1 MLLTVALAFLAA
13 SPLDLSCLAES
24 PKVPPLRGAAGVAFI
39 GALQTPPGW
48 DQIRALADGRVRLA
62 DPDTVAA
69 ARRELLP
76 FVRWQGP
83 TPDPFWDIAA
93 RALLHL
99 PADASIR
106 AALKPLKARQASEC
120 ALASV
125 VDVDTDPSWA
135 PFVRGLLGGWRWRCA
150 LNAAK
155 DLPRDPALGER
166 LLSLRS
172 ADPPPSFVPWAR
184 AVLRHVDDRA
194 LAEAAISDVAG
205 TRSMKASCQAA
216 VPSSARPGAVAFDID
231 ASALH
236 GLIVDEVER
245 GVELRGTGWSTTNAT
260 SSFHLLGPLTL
271 PARWLGDDVPAEG
284 WALDVLYRDGPQTS
298 LQERRRRFL
307 PFIPSCDAT
316 SQGPWVRPPT
326 NADFV
331 FLMGVVVDDLKG
343 HDPGGGNALQ
353 QMASMS
359 SSQHQRLRAAV
370 LAALEGRTTQSRV
383 PVDLVGDLRPV
394 VRGPWSAQDE
404 RRLLS
409 ALARVPGG
417 HCALAGALGESLGLH
432 PTLEPWLR
440 EQVRTDAGLVC
451 ALQTLPA
458 LPPDAA
464 LAERLRALSTSTT
477 ASTAAPTVS
486 AGLLVQALRH
496 HGGDAAA
503 AAATRLWNEGLSTSL
518 TCDGPLSTTSTL
530 LVPVAVAS
538 LAQTPRAAQPLT
550 AASLA
555 LALAGSGAS
564 APALATAIG
573 KRPVGTHH
581 LITALG
587 RLDRGAVSVLV
598 PLVDDDTDDNGARRS
613 ALLALGFLGPEAEQA
628 APRIVA
634 LHDHQDLATRRGV
647 AAALMA
653 MQSPATEKALLVLAR
668 DEDPGVREFAACGLA
683 ILPTRSSSTAQ
694 TLALLRTDPVEP
706 VRFCATLAPARRR
719 HR

>member
-1 MLLTVALAFLAA
+1 MLLTVALALLAA
-13 SPLDLSCLAES
+13 SPIDLSCLAEP

-83 TPDPFWDIAA
+83 TPDPYWEIAA

-99 PADASIR
+99 PADARTR
-106 AALKPLKARQASEC
+106 AALEPLKARQASEC

-184 AVLRHVDDRA
+184 AVLRHVDDSN
-194 LAEAAISDVAG
+194 LAEAAISDAAG
-205 TRSMKASCQAA
+205 TLGMNATCLAPP
-216 VPSSARPGAVAFDID
+216 PSSSRPAATAFDID
-231 ASALH
+231 AAALH

-245 GVELRGTGWSTTNAT
+245 GVELRGTGWSTTTAA
-260 SSFHLLGPLTL
+260 SPFHVLGPLTL
-271 PARWLGDDVPAEG
+271 PARWLGDDVPTEG
-284 WALDVLYRDGPQTS
+284 WALDVVYLDVPVSSRE
-298 LQERRRRFL
+298 ERRRAFL

-316 SQGPWVRPPT
+316 SGGPWVRTPT
-326 NADFV
+326 SADFD
-331 FLMGVVVDDLKG
+331 FLLAVVVDDLRG
-343 HDPGGGNALQ
+343 DSPRGGNALQ
-353 QMASMS
+353 QMPSLSPA
-359 SSQHQRLRAAV
+359 QHRRLRSAV
-370 LAALEGRTTQSRV
+370 IGALDGRTAQSKLPGDLHGDLTPLLTRSL
-383 PVDLVGDLRPV
+383 PVDEEV
-394 VRGPWSAQDE
+394 
-404 RRLLS
+404 RLLR
-409 ALARVPGG
+409 ALAHVPGG
-417 HCALAGALGESLGLH
+417 HCALAGALGPRFVGRH

-440 EQVRTDAGLVC
+440 EHLRTTEGLVC
-451 ALQTLPA
+451 ALAALPA

-464 LAERLRALSTSTT
+464 LAARLQALSTS
-477 ASTAAPTVS
+477 SAAFS
-486 AGLLVQALRH
+486 AGLLVEALRH
-496 HGGDAAA
+496 HAGDAVAA
-503 AAATRLWNEGLSTSL
+503 ASAARLWSEGASTSL
-518 TCDGPLSTTSTL
+518 TCDGLLSTTSTL

-538 LAQTPRAAQPLT
+538 LANTPRAAQPLT
-550 AASLA
+550 AAFLA
-555 LALAGSGAS
+555 LALAGTEAA
-564 APALATAIG
+564 APALAGEIP

-581 LITALG
+581 VIGALG
-587 RLDRGAVSVLV
+587 RLDRGAMSVLL
-598 PLVDDDTDDNGARRS
+598 PLVDDDRHNDDVRRS
-613 ALLALGFLGPEAEQA
+613 ALLALGFLGPEAEEA
-628 APRIVA
+628 AQHVA
-634 LHDHQDLATRRGV
+634 ALSGHGDLATRRGV

-653 MQSPATEKALLVLAR
+653 FQAPLAESALLNLAR

-683 ILPTRSSSTAQ
+683 ILPRRTAATTRA
-694 TLALLRTDPVEP
+694 LARLRADPVDP
-706 VRFCATLAPARRR
+706 VRFCAGLAPARRR
-719 HR
+719 AR